1 MVEMVNGT
9 IKNNTILKS
18 EYKKYKVIKVDLMN
32 FMNGYNIYRK
42 HGRLRKELKVKT
54 LIQAIEKWYKL

>member
-42 HGRLRKELKVKT
+42 HGRLR
-54 LIQAIEKWYKL
+54 